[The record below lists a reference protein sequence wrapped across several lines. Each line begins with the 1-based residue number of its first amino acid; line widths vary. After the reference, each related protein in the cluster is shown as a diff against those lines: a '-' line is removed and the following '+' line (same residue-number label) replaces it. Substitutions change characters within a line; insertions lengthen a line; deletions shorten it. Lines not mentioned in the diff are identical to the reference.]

1 MVPVLDESH
10 VYEGAWALGWRR
22 VFETD
27 ALAECHWVGTSI
39 WARLPRLPFQPRA
52 CCLPIRAQELYESRG
67 GRPGL
72 PSLISLRFLWT

>member
-27 ALAECHWVGTSI
+27 AWRSVTGCAPVFGR
-39 WARLPRLPFQPRA
+39 AYPGYPFSREPAAFRS
-52 CCLPIRAQELYESRG
+52 ELRSCVKVEVADLGSR
-67 GRPGL
+67 P
-72 PSLISLRFLWT
+72 